1 MSEHQWENV
10 CEITD
15 IARNTGV
22 CALHQG
28 EQVAIFR
35 VGHDDQL
42 FAMQNY
48 EPFGQANVLSRGLLG
63 DVDGQLVV
71 ASPLYKQQYSLESG
85 KCLEDAQVILKTYMV
100 RQRQGKVQLRVN

>member
-1 MSEHQWENV
+1 MSDYKWENI

-15 IARNTGV
+15 ITRNTGV

-35 VGHDDQL
+35 VGNDDQL

-85 KCLEDAQVILKTYMV
+85 KCLEDEQVILKTFMV
-100 RQRQGKVQLRVN
+100 RQRQGKVQLRI